1 LSSWFLSATEASCD
15 FAAQGNPT
23 LQTGPPTL
31 SNPTTDGS
39 LSIMLPKF
47 NMESKACTNHSRSA
61 LQQGLKRM
69 ALELLYIY
77 INMDRYKLN
86 IIQLDIKRDIEDSIT
101 THM

>member
-1 LSSWFLSATEASCD
+1 MSGIICGKDKLQGSC
-15 FAAQGNPT
+15 GR
-23 LQTGPPTL
+23 
-31 SNPTTDGS
+31 SGS